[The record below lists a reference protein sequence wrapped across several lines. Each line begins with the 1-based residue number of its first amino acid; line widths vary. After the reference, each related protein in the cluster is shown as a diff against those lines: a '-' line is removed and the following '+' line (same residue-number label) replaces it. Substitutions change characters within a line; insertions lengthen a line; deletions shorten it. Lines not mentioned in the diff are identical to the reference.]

1 MKKLF
6 ILLFLILIS
15 FSSLSDDISDFE
27 IEGISIGDSLLEYM
41 SKGEILKEIERNKN
55 DYHYFNMNDPYFML
69 YLFEEFPIYDLIS
82 VVIKN
87 NALSKYVTNSNEEY
101 KVLGIIG
108 TIYYNEDYDN
118 CIINR
123 DEVVEELSNIY
134 KNSNQEIIEEQIG
147 NVLSIDGVYFSLVGG
162 GLSEASC
169 FKNEKNFK
177 QEYNYKDFLEVRI
190 YSPEIISWF
199 GIRRGELS
207 EKREMAWGNQMVCGT
222 EMIRRSSS
230 TYKKDEFRLSTYKK
244 DEFSG
249 DCPD

>member
-41 SKGEILKEIERNKN
+41 SKGEILKEIERSN
-55 DYHYFNMNDPYFML
+55 DYPFLSEPLKYFAV
-69 YLFEEFPIYDLIS
+69 YLFKESPIYDVIS

-134 KNSNQEIIEEQIG
+134 KNSNQEKIISKHPVWEEKL
-147 NVLSIDGVYFSLVGG
+147 VEDEVYFSLVGWG
-162 GLSEASC
+162 SSEASC
-169 FKNEKNFK
+169 IKIEKNFK
-177 QEYNYKDFLEVRI
+177 IQYNLKDYLQVTI
-190 YSPEIISWF
+190 YSPEIASEMSALEA
-199 GIRRGELS
+199 EL
-207 EKREMAWGNQMVCGT
+207 RETLKMVNAGSNELCGT
-222 EMIRRSSS
+222 AMKRKSQSQL
-230 TYKKDEFRLSTYKK
+230 KKKMCESVGTVN
-244 DEFSG
+244 
-249 DCPD
+249 

>member
-41 SKGEILKEIERNKN
+41 SKGEILKEIERSN
-55 DYHYFNMNDPYFML
+55 DYPFLSEPLKYFAV
-69 YLFEEFPIYDLIS
+69 YLFKESPIYDVIS

-101 KVLGIIG
+101 KVLGISG

-134 KNSNQEIIEEQIG
+134 KNSNQEKIISKDPFWEEKL
-147 NVLSIDGVYFSLVGG
+147 VKDEVYFSLVGG
-162 GLSEASC
+162 GSSEASC
-169 FKNEKNFK
+169 IKNEKNFK
-177 QEYNYKDFLEVRI
+177 IQYNLKDYLQVTI
-190 YSPEIISWF
+190 YSPEIASEMSALEA
-199 GIRRGELS
+199 EL
-207 EKREMAWGNQMVCGT
+207 RETLKMVNAGSNELCGT
-222 EMIRRSSS
+222 AMKRKSQSQL
-230 TYKKDEFRLSTYKK
+230 KKKMCESVGTVN
-244 DEFSG
+244 
-249 DCPD
+249 

>member
-41 SKGEILKEIERNKN
+41 SKGEILKEIERSSNEYPFLSEPLK
-55 DYHYFNMNDPYFML
+55 YFNV
-69 YLFEEFPIYDLIS
+69 YLFEEFPIYDVIS

-101 KVLGIIG
+101 KVLGISG

-134 KNSNQEIIEEQIG
+134 KNSNQEKIISKHPVWEEKL
-147 NVLSIDGVYFSLVGG
+147 VEDEVYFSLVGG
-162 GLSEASC
+162 GSSEASC
-169 FKNEKNFK
+169 IKIEKNFK
-177 QEYNYKDFLEVRI
+177 IQYNLKDYLQVTI
-190 YSPEIISWF
+190 YSPEIASEMSALEA
-199 GIRRGELS
+199 EL
-207 EKREMAWGNQMVCGT
+207 RETLKMVNAGSNELCGT
-222 EMIRRSSS
+222 AMKRKSQSQL
-230 TYKKDEFRLSTYKK
+230 KKKMCESVGTVN
-244 DEFSG
+244 
-249 DCPD
+249 